1 MPGLFCSGMGA
12 PLCRSRMDSH
22 CTDRRGVQRGKA
34 PLALGHPIGASSI
47 PVGKGSLEGNS
58 VPLGGRFPK
67 EGSAFL
73 GTRLSLGKSS
83 VLYLCFR
90 LTPGRGWLRHLL
102 CGQIAVDRHFLATVG
117 QADFVRIRTESGFAQ
132 RAKSAWPEKEAKV
145 YQLPSRRSDSALV
158 SLLLPWISH
167 GSYRHCTGSCT
178 VGCRR
183 PHWTGCPKTPS
194 GSACTGAGAGHCP
207 PA

>member
-34 PLALGHPIGASSI
+34 PLALGHPIGASSF

-90 LTPGRGWLRHLL
+90 LTLERGWLRHLL
-102 CGQIAVDRHFLATVG
+102 CGQIAVDRHF
-117 QADFVRIRTESGFAQ
+117 
-132 RAKSAWPEKEAKV
+132 EKEAKV

-178 VGCRR
+178 VGCKR

>member
-1 MPGLFCSGMGA
+1 MFSEIVKYTRL
-12 PLCRSRMDSH
+12 SRLVYAQA
-22 CTDRRGVQRGKA
+22 TKTRGIQRGL
-34 PLALGHPIGASSI
+34 PFGSGFPIGASSI
-47 PVGKGSLEGNS
+47 PVGTRFS
-58 VPLGGRFPK
+58 V
-67 EGSAFL
+67 
-73 GTRLSLGKSS
+73 GKSS

-90 LTPGRGWLRHLL
+90 LTPGRGWLRHLQS
-102 CGQIAVDRHFLATVG
+102 GQMTVDRRFPVAVG

-178 VGCRR
+178 VGCKKRR
-183 PHWTGCPKTPS
+183 WTGYPGTPS
-194 GSACTGAGAGHCP
+194 DSACTGVGAGQRP